1 MSTRARSKKQ
11 REERLVEKIHQM
23 MAIGGQA
30 GLVAKVCMLA
40 GLNESEALYC
50 FNQEICDNSP
60 GCCSCHKL
68 HIINKRNGLTVVVI
82 NWSRR
87 NGRRIYFAMMPT
99 VLWERFRGLT
109 TLNEADIQAMNKI
122 LKKAGIGLSCLARI
136 FYTVMKTTMDDSQ
149 IDVLVGK
156 ANPCIARCLL
166 FSDLKDLISSYLDGW
181 QQVGL
186 VLPVL

>member
-1 MSTRARSKKQ
+1 
-11 REERLVEKIHQM
+11 
-23 MAIGGQA
+23 
-30 GLVAKVCMLA
+30 
-40 GLNESEALYC
+40 
-50 FNQEICDNSP
+50 
-60 GCCSCHKL
+60 
-68 HIINKRNGLTVVVI
+68 LTVVVI